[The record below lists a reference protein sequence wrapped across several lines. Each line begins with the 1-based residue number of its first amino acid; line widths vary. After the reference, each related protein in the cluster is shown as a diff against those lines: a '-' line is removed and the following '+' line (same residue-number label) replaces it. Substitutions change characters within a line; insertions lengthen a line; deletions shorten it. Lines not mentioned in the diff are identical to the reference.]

1 MISNDTISAI
11 SKFNKCE
18 TCQQRLIGSVMH
30 YAKKVH
36 WRIRRGTKVAALL
49 PFQLIGKYYLVVVFC
64 QGVVKF
70 HPYFLWLGIVW
81 KLCYCGSQDDLLIT
95 CTLLTYQCCSFQFFL
110 LYSSQFQRGNYL
122 WFSLIVG
129 AWFSNQE
136 GLTIINSSKR
146 GVNNSYSP

>member
-1 MISNDTISAI
+1 MISNDTVSAI

-18 TCQQRLIGSVMH
+18 TCQQRLIGSGMH

-81 KLCYCGSQDDLLIT
+81 KLCYCGSQDDLLLAPYWPINVVPFNSFY
-95 CTLLTYQCCSFQFFL
+95 CTLL
-110 LYSSQFQRGNYL
+110 N
-122 WFSLIVG
+122 FSG
-129 AWFSNQE
+129 E
-136 GLTIINSSKR
+136 IIF
-146 GVNNSYSP
+146 GFH